1 MSKILFKNEK
11 VGFEVVVNEVYE
23 NKPMIVIFPG
33 GGYHHLSTRESIPV
47 SNKFI
52 SLGYNTTIV
61 YYSVA
66 PFADYIQL
74 KQANMVIEELS
85 KKYNDIIVIGFSAG
99 GHLAGITATQEN
111 VFNVKGMILCYP
123 VVSFLKYIHEG
134 TVTNFLSGNDTQ
146 ENRYKYSINN
156 RINKNT
162 VPCFVWTTKTDVTVP
177 YENTLML
184 IDALEKNNVFYRYH
198 IYPNGPHGMAL
209 ADETAIHNGDT
220 SYINKEVATWVE
232 KADSFI
238 KEILKK

>member
-85 KKYNDIIVIGFSAG
+85 KKYNDIIVIGFSDRL
-99 GHLAGITATQEN
+99 HKLALPN
-111 VFNVKGMILCYP
+111 
-123 VVSFLKYIHEG
+123 
-134 TVTNFLSGNDTQ
+134 NF
-146 ENRYKYSINN
+146 YNN
-156 RINKNT
+156 RQ
-162 VPCFVWTTKTDVTVP
+162 
-177 YENTLML
+177 
-184 IDALEKNNVFYRYH
+184 H
-198 IYPNGPHGMAL
+198 
-209 ADETAIHNGDT
+209 
-220 SYINKEVATWVE
+220 TWQ
-232 KADSFI
+232 
-238 KEILKK
+238 